1 LKLLPKD
8 DNHRANMV
16 VKSKWQ
22 RLFAKLNQ
30 KRYDSYNCLKDNTDC
45 NYIVSSLLAKM
56 IRFTRRFS
64 YIACKGKWNLR

>member
-1 LKLLPKD
+1 
-8 DNHRANMV
+8 M
-16 VKSKWQ
+16 
-22 RLFAKLNQ
+22 NQ

-64 YIACKGKWNLR
+64 YIACKGK